1 MIFNLKPEQ
10 PYIELNKLLQIFK
23 IAQTG
28 GHSKI
33 LIQNEE
39 VKLNGKVETQIR
51 KKLVKGDVID
61 VEGKKITIS

>member
-10 PYIELNKLLQIFK
+10 AYIELNKLLQIFK
-23 IAQTG
+23 ITQTG

-51 KKLVKGDVID
+51 KKLVIGDVVE
-61 VEGKKITIS
+61 VEGKKITIA